1 MTTLHKL
8 TSALFALAILW
19 MGPLNTAQAQVQ
31 VTAASPASAPQ
42 GSVSLDVEIS
52 GSGFDATAAVQ
63 FLVTGTTNPG
73 GITVRKVAVRGSKKI
88 IATIDIADTAVIDKF
103 DVQVALSDGR
113 KGKGTTLFAVV
124 AKVTGDACA
133 TPGLDF
139 PAFIYWTDGG
149 NQTTDYFVADSTG
162 ACSRRVLS
170 GIRGQL
176 ARFSYPVAGT
186 SNVGRIVY
194 LDRDLANNYS
204 IQGVDFDAAG
214 TNISVG
220 PRYTISTAVPAWLDL
235 SPSGQDVYYSFNTS
249 VNGLFTGHIFRIN
262 ITDQLGTAGTEVYA
276 QTPWATY
283 DISVSADETAIYATQ
298 DYLDVSSP
306 PPYPGP
312 VGRRLVRIVLA
323 NPNSPE
329 IVTQGLSDYFSAA
342 NDSTSVQRFA
352 FAEPMT
358 ASGLNCPQLST
369 GQWTGAGFTVTPLQ
383 AFGWSRLTWHNGG
396 LLVNGYTPPNRR
408 GQCAATGMITR
419 VSPTG
424 AITPLVRGLDPDGR

>member
-1 MTTLHKL
+1 MKTLKKIPLFFAALVALTLGPIGLAHAQVKV
-8 TSALFALAILW
+8 TSADPAETSQ
-19 MGPLNTAQAQVQ
+19 GTA
-31 VTAASPASAPQ
+31 
-42 GSVSLDVEIS
+42 SLDVEIS
-52 GSGFDATAAVQ
+52 GSGFDATATVQ

-73 GITVRKVAVRGSKKI
+73 GITVRKVVVRGSKKLV
-88 IATIDIADTAVIDKF
+88 ATIDVADTAVIDKF

-139 PAFIYWTDGG
+139 PAFIYWKDGG
-149 NQTTDYFVADSTG
+149 NQTIDYFVADSTG

-170 GIRGQL
+170 GVRGQL

-186 SNVGRIVY
+186 TNVGRIAY
-194 LDRDLANNYS
+194 RDRDLADNYT
-204 IQGVDFDAAG
+204 IQGVDFDVAG
-214 TNISVG
+214 TNITVG

-262 ITDQLGTAGTEVYA
+262 IVDQLGTVGTEVYA

-283 DISVSADETAIYATQ
+283 DISVSADETAIYASQ

-312 VGRRLVRIVLA
+312 VGKRLVRIELA
-323 NPNSPE
+323 NPDAPE
-329 IVTQGLSDYFSAA
+329 TVTEGLSDYYVAA

-358 ASGLNCPQLST
+358 ASGLNCPQLSI
-369 GQWTGAGFTVTPLQ
+369 GEWTGAGFTVSPLQ
-383 AFGWSRLTWHNGG
+383 AFGWLRLTWYNGS

-408 GQCAATGMITR
+408 GECASTGMITR

-424 AITPLVRGLDPDGR
+424 AVTPLVRGLDPDGR